1 METTTSIQPDLQE
14 RIAIH
19 TENVIRELCYRAI
32 ATDDRERRHD
42 EDLAFHE
49 EIQRIAD
56 AKERTR
62 RYYNTVRIPQEHS
75 VASRLIS
82 AHRKELDALDA
93 ARSEAG
99 SPEARREIDAR
110 RRERH
115 DSIRRLKGA
124 LRDEVAKLNE
134 NLHKSLE
141 AFDQQRR
148 DAVEKHTAAV
158 ERLREEYRARR
169 TAAEIAAADDLP
181 ALYADIVGDPALA
194 TAMIEAARRK
204 AANAEK
210 KRARLEA
217 APAPSSIEA
226 TEIIRESADVAGKG
240 GEL

>member
-1 METTTSIQPDLQE
+1 METTKSIQPDLQE

-32 ATDDRERRHD
+32 ASDARERRHD

-75 VASRLIS
+75 AASALIS
-82 AHRKELDALDA
+82 SHRKELDALDA

-99 SPEARREIDAR
+99 SPEERREIDAR
-110 RRERH
+110 RRELH
-115 DSIRRLKGA
+115 DSIRRLKIA
-124 LRDEVAKLNE
+124 FLDEEAKLNE
-134 NLHKSLE
+134 TLHESL
-141 AFDQQRR
+141 ASFDQQRR

-158 ERLREEYRARR
+158 NRLREEYRARR
-169 TAAEIAAADDLP
+169 TAAEIADAEDLP

-194 TAMIEAARRK
+194 TAMIDAARRK

-217 APAPSSIEA
+217 APAPSSLEA
-226 TEIIRESADVAGKG
+226 TEIIRESAAAEKG